1 MAKYNINQIQKMVD
15 RLEAIGIKS
24 EKAVLDMPFEIL
36 EDIPNYTLAD
46 VKTILILRKIA
57 KTNKNALHWN
67 NIYISKVYHSFYKN
81 ALHLFFKGEK

>member
-57 KTNKNALHWN
+57 KTNKNALH
-67 NIYISKVYHSFYKN
+67 
-81 ALHLFFKGEK
+81 LFFKGEK

>member
-24 EKAVLDMPFEIL
+24 EKAVLDMQFEIL

-57 KTNKNALHWN
+57 KTNKN
-67 NIYISKVYHSFYKN
+67 S
-81 ALHLFFKGEK
+81 LHLFFKGEK

>member
-1 MAKYNINQIQKMVD
+1 MAKYNINQIQKMID

-24 EKAVLDMPFEIL
+24 EKAVLDMQFEIL

-57 KTNKNALHWN
+57 KTNKN
-67 NIYISKVYHSFYKN
+67 S
-81 ALHLFFKGEK
+81 LHLFFKGEK